1 MDQEIFGQEKALN
14 STRLGIFLKVEIEK
28 RQEILGNVAQ
38 KMMTWDFGC
47 GTGLIKF
54 VDLIDIIIAT
64 SLSFIKCAIREI
76 LCSLST
82 RSLELKDVVS
92 VMFI

>member
-1 MDQEIFGQEKALN
+1 MFGQERALN
-14 STRLGIFLKVEIEK
+14 STRLGIFLKVEK

-54 VDLIDIIIAT
+54 VDLNT
-64 SLSFIKCAIREI
+64 QQ
-76 LCSLST
+76 
-82 RSLELKDVVS
+82 
-92 VMFI
+92 